1 MKFEKLGNIARIQ
14 IGKTPPRGIAKYW
27 GKGNSWVSISDLKS
41 STICSTKEEI
51 TDLAV
56 IECGCKK
63 IPKDTLLMSFKLSI
77 GKVAFAGK
85 DLFTNE
91 AICGII
97 LKDKSKVATEYLYYA
112 LKNTKLVGSNVA
124 VKGATLNTAS
134 LNALQIPLLEG
145 IENQLHIANLL
156 SKAENLIA
164 QRKESIRLL
173 DEFLKSTFLEMFG
186 DPVRNEKKWNKSE
199 LKNYA
204 KVRIG
209 PFGSLLHREDYVQN
223 GVPLV
228 NPSHIGEGKIAIDP
242 ELTIS
247 KSKMKELS
255 AYVMHAGDVVLGRR
269 GEIGRCAV
277 VTKKE
282 DGYLCGTGSIFIRP
296 TEKLNPIFLYNII
309 SSASMRKVLENSAKG
324 ITMKNLNSGIIENLK
339 IPVPPFQLQTQFA
352 QIVEKTEALKTQYQ
366 QSLQELEN
374 LYGSL
379 SQKAFRGEL
388 VSKKKEA
395 KVIALTPEPKLV
407 QPELNKQQ
415 AFLRKL
421 MLASHIIHELCEEPT
436 FGHTKLMK
444 LLYLS
449 EQAGGMALQTN
460 YKKFAAGPFDGKT
473 LTLIDQEF
481 AKNKWFVIEKKTFS
495 INGQQREA
503 TVYRKTDKSLLY
515 KKHFDNYFESET
527 DTINRI
533 IELFRK
539 EKTQTTEIVAT
550 LYFAWKELIIANT
563 MISKNSLVKSFYQFH
578 KEKKKFTED
587 EILFGYEFMLT
598 NELYPN

>member
-1 MKFEKLGNIARIQ
+1 M
-14 IGKTPPRGIAKYW
+14 
-27 GKGNSWVSISDLKS
+27 
-41 STICSTKEEI
+41 
-51 TDLAV
+51 
-56 IECGCKK
+56 
-63 IPKDTLLMSFKLSI
+63 TLLKDIVQIEKGRKYNLLEENQEGAIRVFQANDFRNENKPLYTFDKDGVLAQEDDIMLVWDGSVGQMGFGRSGYVGSTMVKL
-77 GKVAFAGK
+77 KVKNKKQFSPFFIYRFLQTKA
-85 DLFTNE
+85 
-91 AICGII
+91 
-97 LKDKSKVATEYLYYA
+97 EYLKRKA
-112 LKNTKLVGSNVA
+112 T
-124 VKGATLNTAS
+124 GATIMHINRKS
-134 LNALQIPLLEG
+134 LEQLEIPDLE
-145 IENQLHIANLL
+145 IDDQLHIANLL

-186 DPVRNEKKWNKSE
+186 D
-199 LKNYA
+199 
-204 KVRIG
+204 
-209 PFGSLLHREDYVQN
+209 
-223 GVPLV
+223 
-228 NPSHIGEGKIAIDP
+228 IA
-242 ELTIS
+242 
-247 KSKMKELS
+247 KMKEMETEYLS
-255 AYVMHAGDVVLGRR
+255 DHIEFLTSGSRGWAKYYSNTGSKFLRIQNVWKGNLRQDELQYVNAPKTQEANRTRVQEGDLLMTITADLGRT
-269 GEIGRCAV
+269 AV
-277 VTKKE
+277 VPKDFGEAYINQHIALVRLKKTVNPTFAAFYFFMPF
-282 DGYLCGTGSIFIRP
+282 GYSAIQKKNKSAVKSGLTFNDIK
-296 TEKLNPIFLYNII
+296 TLPIII
-309 SSASMRKVLENSAKG
+309 PP
-324 ITMKNLNSGIIENLK
+324 IE
-339 IPVPPFQLQTQFA
+339 LQTQFA
-352 QIVEKTEALKTQYQ
+352 KIVEKTEALKTQYQ

-578 KEKKKFTED
+578 KEKKKFTE
-587 EILFGYEFMLT
+587 EQILLGYEYMLK
-598 NELYPN
+598 NELYPQ

>member
-1 MKFEKLGNIARIQ
+1 M
-14 IGKTPPRGIAKYW
+14 
-27 GKGNSWVSISDLKS
+27 
-41 STICSTKEEI
+41 
-51 TDLAV
+51 
-56 IECGCKK
+56 
-63 IPKDTLLMSFKLSI
+63 TLLKDIVQIEKGRKYNLLEENQEGAIRVFQANDFRNENKPLYTLDADGVLAQEDDIMLVWDGSVGQMGFGRSGYVGSTMVKL
-77 GKVAFAGK
+77 KVKNKKQFSPFFIYRF
-85 DLFTNE
+85 LQT
-91 AICGII
+91 
-97 LKDKSKVATEYLYYA
+97 KSEYLKRKA
-112 LKNTKLVGSNVA
+112 T
-124 VKGATLNTAS
+124 GATIMHINRKS
-134 LNALQIPLLEG
+134 LEQLEIPDLE
-145 IENQLHIANLL
+145 IEDQLHIANLL
-156 SKAENLIA
+156 SKAENLIV

-173 DEFLKSTFLEMFG
+173 DEFLKSTFLDMFG
-186 DPVRNEKKWNKSE
+186 DPVRNEKGFEIRNLTEFYINPKEGTKC
-199 LKNYA
+199 
-204 KVRIG
+204 G
-209 PFGSLLHREDYVQN
+209 PFGSALKKDEFKETGIAVWTMENILKSGEFVEDSCLFISDEKFQELRRYDARNNDIIISRAGTV
-223 GVPLV
+223 
-228 NPSHIGEGKIAIDP
+228 GKMCIVKTD
-242 ELTIS
+242 
-247 KSKMKELS
+247 KENS
-255 AYVMHAGDVVLGRR
+255 
-269 GEIGRCAV
+269 
-277 VTKKE
+277 
-282 DGYLCGTGSIFIRP
+282 
-296 TEKLNPIFLYNII
+296 II
-309 SSASMRKVLENSAKG
+309 SSNLIRLRLGKYLLPIYFFSLMKYCQTRVIKLKHGNEDAYTHMSTG
-324 ITMKNLNSGIIENLK
+324 ILDKINFPYPPIE
-339 IPVPPFQLQTQFA
+339 LQTQFA
-352 QIVEKTEALKTQYQ
+352 QIVEKIEALKTQYQ

-395 KVIALTPEPKLV
+395 KKVTLTPETKLV
-407 QPELNKQQ
+407 QPELNKQK

-421 MLASHIIHELCEEPT
+421 MLASHIIHELCDEPT

-578 KEKKKFTED
+578 KEKKKFTE
-587 EILFGYEFMLT
+587 EQILLGYEYMLK
-598 NELYPN
+598 NELYPQ